1 MYVGG
6 SMLTTMVFDEG
17 VAGLCGHVGCG
28 YTDLELIY
36 LLIENLKPLY

>member
-1 MYVGG
+1 MNSSNAITRE
-6 SMLTTMVFDEG
+6 SMKA
-17 VAGLCGHVGCG
+17 AGLGCG